1 MFSPAP
7 TKLAAARTRESPPN
21 YGGPSSPATPIYI
34 SRHSAT
40 PMPHRPS
47 TGTPAPWSS
56 HLSTASRTPALKETE
71 KTSGAAH
78 TRPVFVCEFPQQ
90 VRNAEVEWLR
100 THGAGTTGISG
111 GMDRATG
118 LCWMLCGRQVFIW
131 SYLCG
136 NAPQRCIV
144 LEMPKRLCIPEN
156 DAINAK
162 HGYKWTVAVIPWE
175 KEMCRTDRT
184 VKECSSAGI
193 LMCSQKSLAVIYW
206 PDIFSEHNYSPIVS
220 LPTDDHHKPD
230 GIDVLVDDRIT
241 SSRKSG
247 TPWVGS
253 NSSSEFNVV
262 NSMIASPIS
271 GSALYECIAIACRSN
286 AELWHFECS
295 VNGIKYHR
303 VVQDF
308 ELKKVYIRSI
318 IWRCPYVALKEG
330 KRDFFLLTDHEV
342 QCWNVELRR
351 GGAVSKTWTYD
362 VLVTEGDTEIK
373 KDLAGEKHVL
383 LLDMQVEDS
392 RKEIIV
398 LVASFCKDR
407 LSSSSYTEYSLLKFC
422 YKSSGQKM
430 RGDELASGNFL
441 ERKPP
446 VRVIFPKSQV
456 GEEDFLFSMHL
467 RVGGKPAGST
477 MILSGDG
484 TATVTHYC
492 NEATSLYQFELPW
505 DAGKV
510 LDASIIPSV
519 DGGEEGAWIVLTEK
533 AGLWAIPEKA
543 ILLRGAEPL
552 ERSLSSKGTS
562 NEGVAEEERQNLV
575 VGGNFSLRRASTE
588 ARISRDNG
596 ERDVLKGVG
605 QRTAQDEEAE
615 TLIGHLF
622 QNFLNSGKIEGAFE
636 NLHQAGAFERDGE
649 MNVFTRASRA
659 IVDTLA
665 KHWTASRGANIAVM
679 AAVSSQLLEKQ
690 HRHQQFL
697 QFLVA
702 SKCHEELQM
711 RQREALQSIMGHGE
725 KLSAMIRLRELHN
738 ASAQARPQSR
748 LESLNT
754 DLQHSEMS
762 GSLWDLVQIV
772 GEKARRNNVM
782 LMDREKAEVF
792 YSRVSELEELF
803 ACVNQH
809 LTYVVGTEL
818 PLRLQIERLREISI
832 ACTSVVRTAIRYR
845 DIQYSWYPSPE
856 GLTPWYCQLTV
867 RSGIWKLASLI
878 LELKMEADVSEPSMK
893 SVLVAQ
899 LEEVTDILLEAYAG
913 AITAK
918 VEREEDY
925 RGLQA
930 EYWSRRDNLLNALY
944 LHLKDVAEAA
954 AQDAGVAVQ
963 GEEQRK
969 KVLRSL
975 SPSLIALARRH
986 AGYQTLWDICADLN
1000 DIGCLR
1006 SLMHESMGLKEGR
1019 FSNFVFEQCYKKRQY
1034 AKLLRLGE
1042 EFQEELA
1049 SFLQK
1054 HKDIL
1059 WLHEIYLN
1067 QFTSASNTLHRLAF
1081 SQKDGLTSSG
1091 EDHAEIGGHQ
1101 VNLLLDERRRLL
1113 NLAKIAVLAGGPPG
1127 CEEKVQRLDADL
1139 QILSIQEEVHRM
1151 GYSGDELLTPRQL
1164 VEICLKSE
1172 HRELVLR
1179 AFDVFAWAGNSFR
1192 SNNTIL
1198 LEAAWTHAA
1207 DLDDWAKII
1216 QSSKKGWSDE
1226 ETVQKLES
1234 TALFH
1239 ASNRCYSAKS
1249 ICYEGGFRDVLPLL
1263 QEDAELSDLK
1273 DTCTGRRSVE
1283 TILMQHQN
1291 FPDSGELMLT
1301 AIRMGKC
1308 VDAEDA
1314 SLMSD

>member
-7 TKLAAARTRESPPN
+7 TKLTAARTRESPPN
-21 YGGPSSPATPIYI
+21 HGGPSSPATPIYI

-40 PMPHRPS
+40 PMPHRPA

-118 LCWMLCGRQVFIW
+118 LCWKLCGRQVFIW
-131 SYLCG
+131 SYLSG

-144 LEMPKRLCIPEN
+144 LEIPKRLCLPEN

-220 LPTDDHHKPD
+220 LPTDDHHQPD
-230 GIDVLVDDRIT
+230 GIDVLVDDRIA

-253 NSSSEFNVV
+253 SSSSEFNVV

-303 VVQDF
+303 VAQDF
-308 ELKKVYIRSI
+308 ELKKTYIRSI
-318 IWRCPYVALKEG
+318 IWRCPYVSLKEG
-330 KRDFFLLTDHEV
+330 ERDFFLLTDHEI

-351 GGAVSKTWTYD
+351 GGAVSKTWTYH
-362 VLVTEGDTEIK
+362 VLGTGDTEIK

-392 RKEIIV
+392 QKEIIV

-407 LSSSSYTEYSLLKFC
+407 LSSSSYTEYSLLKLC

-430 RGDELASGNFL
+430 RGDELASGIFL
-441 ERKPP
+441 ERKAP

-456 GEEDFLFSMHL
+456 EEDFLFSMHL

-484 TATVTHYC
+484 TATVTYYW

-543 ILLRGAEPL
+543 ILLGGAEPP
-552 ERSLSSKGTS
+552 ERSLSRKGTS

-588 ARISRDNG
+588 AWIARDNG
-596 ERDVLKGVG
+596 ERAVLKGVG

-622 QNFLNSGKIEGAFE
+622 QNFLNSGQIERAFE
-636 NLHQAGAFERDGE
+636 KLHQAGAFERDGE

-697 QFLVA
+697 QFLAA

-803 ACVNQH
+803 SCVNQH
-809 LTYVVGTEL
+809 LTYVVGREL

-832 ACTSVVRTAIRYR
+832 ACTSVVRTAIHYR

-867 RSGIWKLASLI
+867 RSGIWKLGSLI

-893 SVLVAQ
+893 SVLASQ

-918 VEREEDY
+918 VEREEEY

-954 AQDAGVAVQ
+954 AQDVGVGVQ

-986 AGYQTLWDICADLN
+986 AGYQTLWDICSDLN
-1000 DIGCLR
+1000 DMGCLR

-1081 SQKDGLTSSG
+1081 SQKDGLTSSD
-1091 EDHAEIGGHQ
+1091 EDQAEIGGCQ

-1113 NLAKIAVLAGGPPG
+1113 NLGKIAVLAGGAPG
-1127 CEEKVQRLDADL
+1127 CEEKVKRFDADL

-1179 AFDVFAWAGNSFR
+1179 AFDVFAWAGNAFR
-1192 SNNTIL
+1192 CNNKSL

-1249 ICYEGGFRDVLPLL
+1249 VCYEGGFRDVLPLL

-1273 DTCTGRRSVE
+1273 DTSTGKWSVE